1 MLTVSNVVRNTAVA
15 AFVAAAVFAS
25 TAQAQQ
31 RLSLAE
37 RVAALENKASGP
49 SAAQGNIE
57 LLNQIQALQS
67 QLATLQ
73 GRTEELQHQLDE
85 LKRTSTSQ
93 YVDLDSRIGRMEGG
107 GMPTSGA
114 GSANVA
120 PATDAGLPDVALDD
134 STAVP
139 ADRPLD
145 RTIPRNDDI
154 PARTDTGLTDTGP
167 GAADGIVTGDPAA
180 EKVAYDLAFS
190 ALKDGR
196 YAESARS
203 FQSFVD
209 ENPQSEL
216 ASNAYYWLGESY
228 YAAENFGV
236 AKESFETLL
245 TRYPNSAKASDA
257 LLKIGYC
264 QYETKQWDAAE
275 STLNDVVGRYPNSQ
289 AARLAQGRLRA
300 LKLDARR

>member
-1 MLTVSNVVRNTAVA
+1 MTTVASVVRTTAVA
-15 AFVAAAVFAS
+15 ALVAAAVFAS
-25 TAQAQQ
+25 SAQAQQ

-37 RVAALENKASGP
+37 RVAALEDKASGP
-49 SAAQGNIE
+49 GAAQGNIE

-85 LKRTSTSQ
+85 LKRTSKSQ
-93 YVDLDSRIGRMEGG
+93 YVDLDSRIGRIEGG
-107 GMPTSGA
+107 GMPAAPA
-114 GSANVA
+114 GSANVP
-120 PATDAGLPDVALDD
+120 PAADAGLPDVALGDG
-134 STAVP
+134 TALPV
-139 ADRPLD
+139 DRPLD
-145 RTIPRNDDI
+145 RTIPRSEDAPA
-154 PARTDTGLTDTGP
+154 PARTEMGP
-167 GAADGIVTGDPAA
+167 GAADGVVSADPAA
-180 EKVAYDLAFS
+180 EKTAYDSAFA

-196 YAESARS
+196 YAESARR
-203 FQSFVD
+203 FQTFVD
-209 ENPQSEL
+209 EHPQSDL

-236 AKESFETLL
+236 ARETFETLL

-275 STLNDVVGRYPNSQ
+275 ATLNDVVSRYPNSQ

>member
-1 MLTVSNVVRNTAVA
+1 MAAV
-15 AFVAAAVFAS
+15 VFAS

-37 RVAALENKASGP
+37 RVAALEEKTGGQ

-85 LKRTSTSQ
+85 LKRTSKSQ
-93 YVDLDSRIGRMEGG
+93 YVDLDSRIGRIEGG
-107 GMPTSGA
+107 GMPATPAGA
-114 GSANVA
+114 ANNA
-120 PATDAGLPDVALDD
+120 PTVDPGLPDVTLGGEPSGRIDE
-134 STAVP
+134 
-139 ADRPLD
+139 PLD
-145 RTIPRNDDI
+145 SGVPRNDPSAAPDRMP
-154 PARTDTGLTDTGP
+154 PASGPMTDASGT
-167 GAADGIVTGDPAA
+167 VVSSDPAA
-180 EKVAYDLAFS
+180 EKAAYDSAFT

-196 YAESARS
+196 YAESARR
-203 FQSFVD
+203 FQTFVD
-209 ENPQSEL
+209 EHPQSEL

-236 AKESFETLL
+236 AQETFRSLM
-245 TRYPNSAKASDA
+245 TRYPNSAKSADA

-264 QYETKQWDAAE
+264 QYETKQWDQAE
-275 STLNDVVGRYPNSQ
+275 ATLNDVVSRYPNSQ

>member
-1 MLTVSNVVRNTAVA
+1 MLTVSTVVRNTAVA
-15 AFVAAAVFAS
+15 AFVAVAVFAS
-25 TAQAQQ
+25 SAQAQQ

-37 RVAALENKASGP
+37 RVAALENKASGQ

-93 YVDLDSRIGRMEGG
+93 YVDLDSRIGRIEGG
-107 GMPTSGA
+107 GMTAPPSV
-114 GSANVA
+114 SANVA
-120 PATDAGLPDVALDD
+120 PAADPSLPDVSLGD
-134 STAVP
+134 SSTVS

-145 RTIPRNDDI
+145 RTIPRNDEV
-154 PARTDTGLTDTGP
+154 PARTDPGLTDTRP
-167 GAADGIVTGDPAA
+167 GAADGTGGGDPVA
-180 EKVAYDLAFS
+180 EKIAYDSAFS

-196 YAESARS
+196 YAESARR
-203 FQSFVD
+203 FQAFVG
-209 ENPQSEL
+209 EHPQSEL

-236 AKESFETLL
+236 AKETFETLL
-245 TRYPNSAKASDA
+245 TRFPNSAKASDA

-275 STLNDVVGRYPNSQ
+275 ATLNDVVSRYPNSQ

>member
-1 MLTVSNVVRNTAVA
+1 MLTASTVVRNTAVA
-15 AFVAAAVFAS
+15 AFVAVAVFAS
-25 TAQAQQ
+25 SAQAQQ

-37 RVAALENKASGP
+37 RVAALESKASGP

-73 GRTEELQHQLDE
+73 GRSEELQHQLDE
-85 LKRTSTSQ
+85 LKRTGTSQ

-107 GMPTSGA
+107 GTPAAAT

-120 PATDAGLPDVALDD
+120 PTADPGLPDVSLGD
-134 STAVP
+134 STTAS

-145 RTIPRNDDI
+145 RTIPRNDDA
-154 PARTDTGLTDTGP
+154 PVQDSMDNGP
-167 GAADGIVTGDPAA
+167 GAADGMVTGDPAA
-180 EKVAYDLAFS
+180 EKAAYDSAFS

-196 YAESARS
+196 YAESARR
-203 FQSFVD
+203 FQTFVD
-209 ENPQSEL
+209 ENPRSEL

-236 AKESFETLL
+236 ANETFSTLL
-245 TRYPNSAKASDA
+245 TRFPNSAKASDA

-275 STLNDVVGRYPNSQ
+275 ATLNDVVSRYPNSQ

>member
-1 MLTVSNVVRNTAVA
+1 MA
-15 AFVAAAVFAS
+15 ALVAAAVFAS
-25 TAQAQQ
+25 AAQAQQ

-37 RVAALENKASGP
+37 RVAALEDKASGP
-49 SAAQGNIE
+49 GAAQGNIE

-67 QLATLQ
+67 QLANMQ

-93 YVDLDSRIGRMEGG
+93 YVDLDSRIGRIEGG
-107 GMPTSGA
+107 GMPAAAA

-120 PATDAGLPDVALDD
+120 PAADAGLPDVALGD
-134 STAVP
+134 STNAP
-139 ADRPLD
+139 ADRPID
-145 RTIPRNDDI
+145 RTNPRNDDA
-154 PARTDTGLTDTGP
+154 PAPVGTDKGP
-167 GAADGIVTGDPAA
+167 GTADGVVTGDPAA
-180 EKVAYDLAFS
+180 EKAAYDSAFS

-196 YAESARS
+196 YAESARR
-203 FQSFVD
+203 FQTFVD
-209 ENPQSEL
+209 EHPQSDL

-236 AKESFETLL
+236 AKETFETLL

-275 STLNDVVGRYPNSQ
+275 ATLNDVVDRYPNSQ

>member
-1 MLTVSNVVRNTAVA
+1 MLTVSTVVRNTAVA
-15 AFVAAAVFAS
+15 ALVAATVFAS
-25 TAQAQQ
+25 SAQAQQ

-37 RVAALENKASGP
+37 RVAALEEKASGP
-49 SAAQGNIE
+49 SVAQGNIE

-67 QLATLQ
+67 QLANLQ
-73 GRTEELQHQLDE
+73 GRTEELQHQIDE

-93 YVDLDSRIGRMEGG
+93 YVDLDSRIGRIEGG
-107 GMPTSGA
+107 GASASPA
-114 GSANVA
+114 GSASA
-120 PATDAGLPDVALDD
+120 SPPADASLPDVALGD
-134 STAVP
+134 STTIPV
-139 ADRPLD
+139 DRPLD
-145 RTIPRNDDI
+145 QSVPSLGDAPTSASLESMPR
-154 PARTDTGLTDTGP
+154 P
-167 GAADGIVTGDPAA
+167 GAAESVVSADPAA
-180 EKVAYDLAFS
+180 EKASYDSAFS

-196 YAESARS
+196 YAESARR
-203 FQSFVD
+203 FQGFVD
-209 ENPQSEL
+209 EHPQSDL

-236 AKESFETLL
+236 ARETFETLL

-275 STLNDVVGRYPNSQ
+275 STLNDVVSRYPNSQ